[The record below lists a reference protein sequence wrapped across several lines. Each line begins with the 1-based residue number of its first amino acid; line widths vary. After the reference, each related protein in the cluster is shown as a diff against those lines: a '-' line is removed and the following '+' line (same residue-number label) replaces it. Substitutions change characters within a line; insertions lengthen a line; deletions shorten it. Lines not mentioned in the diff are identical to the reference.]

1 MQMKRIGI
9 LYHPKI
15 ERAKAFSQELEK
27 FLKARDILSWICSS
41 WEEDKAKPQIAD
53 SELMLSI
60 GGDGTILRTVRAVIP
75 HAVPIVGINLGN
87 LGFMTELKNDEAF
100 EKLPRLL
107 DGEGWIEERSM
118 LEAEL
123 SSQDKTFDAMNDV
136 FVGRRSSARLVQIET
151 KVDGEALATYRA
163 DGVIV
168 ATATG
173 STGYSMAAGGPILH
187 PQAKEIIFKPVCPH
201 LALDRSVV
209 LPAEAEIQLKVTTT
223 HEAMVSID
231 GQVEMPLRSGDEV
244 KVKRSL
250 HVARFLRIRPKA
262 YFYSYLESRLKG
274 KGFFDYYPG
283 RY

>member
-15 ERAKAFSQELEK
+15 EKAKAFSQELEN
-27 FLKARDILSWICSS
+27 FLKARDILSWTCSS
-41 WEEDKAKPQIAD
+41 WEEDKAKPQTAD

-87 LGFMTELKNDEAF
+87 LGFMTELKADEAF
-100 EKLPRLL
+100 DKLPRLL
-107 DGEGWIEERSM
+107 DGDGWIEERSM

-123 SSQDKTFDAMNDV
+123 PSQGKVLNAMNDV

-151 KVDGEALATYRA
+151 KVDGEVLATYRA

-173 STGYSMAAGGPILH
+173 STGYSLAAGGPILH

-201 LALDRSVV
+201 LALDRAVV

-223 HEAMVSID
+223 HEAMLSID

-250 HVARFLRIRPKA
+250 HVAQFLRIRPKA
-262 YFYSYLESRLKG
+262 YFYSYLESRLKR
-274 KGFFDYYPG
+274 KGIV
-283 RY
+283 

>member
-1 MQMKRIGI
+1 MQVKQVGI

-15 ERAKAFSQELEK
+15 EKAKAFSQELEK
-27 FLKARDILSWICSS
+27 FLKARGVSFWTCSA
-41 WEEDKAKPQIAD
+41 WEEDKAKPQIAE

-60 GGDGTILRTVRAVIP
+60 GGDGTILRAVRAVIP

-87 LGFMTELKNDEAF
+87 LGFMTELKADEAF

-107 DGEGWIEERSM
+107 DGDGWIEERAM

-123 SSQDKTFDAMNDV
+123 LSQGKVFHAMNDV
-136 FVGRRSSARLVQIET
+136 FVGRRSSARLVQVET
-151 KVDGEALATYRA
+151 KVDGEVLAIYRA

-173 STGYSMAAGGPILH
+173 STGYLLAAGGPILH

-201 LALDRSVV
+201 LALDRAVV
-209 LPAEAEIQLKVTTT
+209 LPAEAEIQIKVTTT
-223 HEAMVSID
+223 HEAMLSID

-244 KVKRSL
+244 KVKRSP
-250 HVARFLRIRPKA
+250 HVARFLRIHPKA
-262 YFYSYLESRLKG
+262 YFYSYLESRLRG
-274 KGFFDYYPG
+274 KGSV
-283 RY
+283 

>member
-1 MQMKRIGI
+1 MQVKQVGI

-15 ERAKAFSQELEK
+15 EKAKAFSQELEK
-27 FLKARDILSWICSS
+27 FLKARGVSFWTCSA
-41 WEEDKAKPQIAD
+41 WEEDKAKAQMAE

-60 GGDGTILRTVRAVIP
+60 GGDGTILRAVRAVIP

-87 LGFMTELKNDEAF
+87 LGFMTEFKADEAF

-107 DGEGWIEERSM
+107 DGDGWIEERAM

-123 SSQDKTFDAMNDV
+123 LSQDKVFNAMNDV
-136 FVGRRSSARLVQIET
+136 FVGRRSSARLVQVET
-151 KVDGEALATYRA
+151 KVDGEVLATYRA

-173 STGYSMAAGGPILH
+173 STGYSLAAGGPILH

-201 LALDRSVV
+201 LALDRAVV
-209 LPAEAEIQLKVTTT
+209 LPAEAELQIKVTTT
-223 HEAMVSID
+223 HEAMLSID
-231 GQVEMPLRSGDEV
+231 GQVEMPLSSGDEV
-244 KVKRSL
+244 KVKRSR

-274 KGFFDYYPG
+274 KGSV
-283 RY
+283 

>member
-15 ERAKAFSQELEK
+15 EKAKPFSRELEK
-27 FLKARDILSWICSS
+27 FLKARDILSWTCSA
-41 WEEDKAKPQIAD
+41 WEENKAKPQIAD
-53 SELMLSI
+53 SDLMLSI

-87 LGFMTELKNDEAF
+87 LGFMTELKADEAF
-100 EKLPRLL
+100 DKLPRLL
-107 DGEGWIEERSM
+107 DGDGWIEERSM

-123 SSQDKTFDAMNDV
+123 LSQDKIFNAMNDV
-136 FVGRRSSARLVQIET
+136 FVGRRSSARLVRIET
-151 KVDGEALATYRA
+151 KVDGEVLATYRA

-173 STGYSMAAGGPILH
+173 STGYSLAAGGPILC

-201 LALDRSVV
+201 LALDRAVV
-209 LPAEAEIQLKVTTT
+209 LPSEAEIRLKVTTT
-223 HEAMVSID
+223 HEAMLSID
-231 GQVEMPLRSGDEV
+231 GQVELSLGSGGEV
-244 KVKRSL
+244 KVKRSP

-262 YFYSYLESRLKG
+262 YFYSYLESRLRRKIS
-274 KGFFDYYPG
+274 
-283 RY
+283 

>member
-15 ERAKAFSQELEK
+15 ERAKVFSQELEK
-27 FLKARDILSWICSS
+27 FLKARDILSWICSA
-41 WEEDKAKPQIAD
+41 WEENKAKTQIAG

-87 LGFMTELKNDEAF
+87 LGFMTELKADEAF
-100 EKLPRLL
+100 DKLPRLL
-107 DGEGWIEERSM
+107 DGDGWVEERSM

-123 SSQDKTFDAMNDV
+123 LSQDKVFNAMNDV

-151 KVDGEALATYRA
+151 KVDGEVLANYRA

-173 STGYSMAAGGPILH
+173 STGYSLAAGGPILH

-201 LALDRSVV
+201 MALDRAVV
-209 LPAEAEIQLKVTTT
+209 LPAEAETRIKLTTT
-223 HEAMVSID
+223 HEAMLSID
-231 GQVEMPLRSGDEV
+231 GQVETPLRSGDEV
-244 KVKRSL
+244 KIKRSL
-250 HVARFLRIRPKA
+250 HMARFLRIRPKS
-262 YFYSYLESRLKG
+262 YFYGYLESRLKG
-274 KGFFDYYPG
+274 KIL
-283 RY
+283 

>member
-1 MQMKRIGI
+1 MKRIGI

-15 ERAKAFSQELEK
+15 EKAKAFSHELEK
-27 FLKARDILSWICSS
+27 FLKARDILSWTCSA
-41 WEEDKAKPQIAD
+41 WEEDKAKPQIVN

-87 LGFMTELKNDEAF
+87 LGFMTELKADEAF
-100 EKLPRLL
+100 DKLPRLL
-107 DGEGWIEERSM
+107 DGDGWIEERSM

-123 SSQDKTFDAMNDV
+123 PSQGKVFNAMNDV
-136 FVGRRSSARLVQIET
+136 FVGRRGSARLVKIET

-173 STGYSMAAGGPILH
+173 STGYSLAAGGPILH

-201 LALDRSVV
+201 LALDRAVV
-209 LPAEAEIQLKVTTT
+209 LPAEAEIQIKVTTT
-223 HEAMVSID
+223 HEAMLSID
-231 GQVEMPLRSGDEV
+231 GQVEIPLRSGDEI

-250 HVARFLRIRPKA
+250 HVAQFLRIRPEA
-262 YFYSYLESRLKG
+262 YFYSYLESRLRREI
-274 KGFFDYYPG
+274 P
-283 RY
+283 